1 LASTASSASS
11 HWPIG
16 LVVGKFLPFHKGHQL
31 LLEQAAAQVQ
41 VLYVLVYS
49 NPDPAT
55 MDAETRAGWIRQ
67 IYTPAGAEPG
77 ALARINDT
85 VLHVVALSANQLPVP
100 PNEADDHTQREFV
113 RRWLRQQPVQPD
125 VVFASEEYGAGF
137 AAHIGAAYVAVDPLR
152 VAVPVSGSQI
162 REDFYGHA
170 EYLHPVVQAHFH
182 SPQFIRKI
190 VLMGAESTGKS
201 TLSKALAAAYGT
213 VWVHEYGRTLH
224 EEKNGATDFDDLL
237 YIAHRHREL
246 EDEAVPY
253 ARHFLFVDTNAA
265 TTAQFSYFYYA
276 RCAPELQALA
286 AECRKRY
293 YHTFLCAPDIPYE
306 DDGWRDPE
314 ALRDF
319 HHGMVAMQLD
329 LLQIPYTLLT
339 GTVEERLR
347 QVYAVLGEPQH
358 VPVTTDADPR
368 KWG

>member
-1 LASTASSASS
+1 MNPTSTSAAS
-11 HWPIG
+11 WPIG
-16 LVVGKFLPFHKGHQL
+16 LVVGKFLPFHAGHQL
-31 LLEQAAAQVQ
+31 LLEQAAARVQ
-41 VLYVLVYS
+41 DLYVLVYS

-55 MDAETRAGWIRQ
+55 MDAETRASWIRQ
-67 IYTPAGAEPG
+67 IYTPAGSEPG
-77 ALARINDT
+77 TPPRIGST
-85 VLHVVALSANQLPVP
+85 VLHVVALPVGQLPVP
-100 PNEADDHTQREFV
+100 PNEADDHSHREFV
-113 RRWLRQQPVQPD
+113 RRWLRQQPLRPD
-125 VVFASEEYGAGF
+125 VVFASEDYGPGF
-137 AAHIGAAYVAVDPLR
+137 AAHIGAEYVGVDPAR
-152 VAVPVSGSQI
+152 TTVPISGTRI
-162 REDFYGHA
+162 REDLYGHNA
-170 EYLHPVVQAHFH
+170 FLHPVVQAHFH

-246 EDEAVPY
+246 EDEAVPH

-276 RCAPELQALA
+276 RCAPELMALA
-286 AECRKRY
+286 AECRQRY
-293 YHTFLCAPDIPYE
+293 FHTFLCAPDIPYE

-329 LLQIPYTLLT
+329 MLQIPYTLLT
-339 GTVEERLR
+339 GSVEERLQ
-347 QVYAVLGEPQH
+347 QVYAVLGEPQN
-358 VPVTTDADPR
+358 VLASALTTDPR